1 MCFAGAERIQMEM
14 QQIRYF
20 LALARTLN
28 FTRAAEEC
36 HVSQSA
42 LTRAIQG
49 LEAELGGDLVRR
61 EHSKSHLTELGK
73 RMLPLME
80 RCFDSAI
87 TAKELARSMAGD
99 QVMPLA
105 VAISHSVNV
114 ELLMEP
120 IAELF
125 RALPGLSLKLLH
137 GGGDEVLALL
147 KAGDVDIAIAGPFEE
162 SWNRLDRWPLFD
174 EPFELAVRDDHPLAG
189 LNELTLEKLAP
200 YPLFSQTGCESRP
213 TALRLFEARGFRP
226 TNLHEVTTQQ
236 DVTSLLGKGLGCA
249 IVPRSAPHLDGT
261 RRASI
266 SDLSLTRTVS
276 VYAAAGRRRE
286 TAASTLLNLLRSA
299 DLEPA

>member
-1 MCFAGAERIQMEM
+1 MEM

-20 LALARTLN
+20 LSLARTLN

-42 LTRAIQG
+42 LTRAIQA
-49 LEAELGGDLVRR
+49 LEAELGGELVRR

-80 RCFDSAI
+80 RCFDSAA
-87 TAKELARSMAGD
+87 TAKELARSLAGNE
-99 QVMPLA
+99 VMPLA

-114 ELLMEP
+114 ELLMQP

-125 RALPGLSLKLLH
+125 RTLPGLSLKLLH
-137 GGGDEVLALL
+137 GSGEEVLAML
-147 KAGDVDIAIAGPFEE
+147 KGGEADIAVAGPLDE

-174 EPFELAVRDDHPLAG
+174 EAFELAVRDDHPLAG
-189 LNELTLEKLAP
+189 LNELTLEKLEP
-200 YPLFSQTGCESRP
+200 YPLFSQTGCESRA
-213 TALRLFEARGFRP
+213 TALRLFEARGFHSP
-226 TNLHEVTTQQ
+226 NLHEVTTQQ
-236 DVTSLLGKGLGCA
+236 DVTALLGKGLGCA
-249 IVPRSAPHLDGT
+249 IVPRSAPQLAGT

-266 SDLSLTRTVS
+266 SDLPLTRTVS
-276 VYAAAGRRRE
+276 IYAAAGRRRE

-299 DLEPA
+299 NLEVA